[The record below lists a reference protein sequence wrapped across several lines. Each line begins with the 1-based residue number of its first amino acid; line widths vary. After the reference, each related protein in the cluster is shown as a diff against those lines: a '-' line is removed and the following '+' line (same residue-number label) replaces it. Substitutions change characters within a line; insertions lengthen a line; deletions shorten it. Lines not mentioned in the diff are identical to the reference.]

1 MATGTKMRRVF
12 EGEQD
17 LLDFTRSYLSE
28 DFPNPERKGCPPD
41 DALRVLAFAP
51 IQSEKSVSDHL
62 TCCSPCFNAYMAH
75 IVHARAQEAQSQ
87 TIRRTTWIRRSLV
100 TAGIAVILTI
110 AIYLFFTR
118 RHDPTVAPR
127 ILTPS
132 GNPRTPAQV
141 PATAM
146 YVPVL
151 VDLSSASPVRGV
163 GQSEAGPSPQ
173 VIPSSPLIDFT
184 LQLPLASQARGYSV
198 MLRSNQHVVWSDSAQ
213 AHLENGQTLLHM
225 HADFSHVL
233 VGNYDLV
240 VESKGFRVTLPV
252 VVKITSSG
260 RIQ

>member
-1 MATGTKMRRVF
+1 MATGTKKRWVF

-28 DFPNPERKGCPPD
+28 DFPNPERKACPPD

-51 IQSEKSVSDHL
+51 IHSEKSVSDHL

-75 IVHARAQEAQSQ
+75 IAQARAEEAESQ
-87 TIRRTTWIRRSLV
+87 TIRRASWIRRSLV
-100 TAGIAVILTI
+100 TASVAAVLMI

-118 RHDPTVAPR
+118 RHEPTVAPR
-127 ILTPS
+127 TPAPS

-141 PATAM
+141 RATAM
-146 YVPVL
+146 YVPVF
-151 VDLSSASPVRGV
+151 VDLSNASPVRGL
-163 GQSEAGPSPQ
+163 GQTKAGPSPQ
-173 VIPSSPLIDFT
+173 VIPSSPFIDFT
-184 LQLPLASQARGYSV
+184 LQLPLASEARGYSV

-213 AHLENGQTLLHM
+213 AHLENGQTLLNI

-240 VESKGFRVTLPV
+240 VQSKGFRVTVPV